1 MENCRKK
8 LKTKIVIYWILAALL
23 LIALVVLQVLEGQ
36 GVLKGETNFGF
47 FVGGI
52 TVLIMN
58 ILTMRKAVKD
68 DTALK
73 QWYVRNT
80 DERTI
85 AVQRKAGNF
94 TSLFTLFVLGIS
106 TIAASYIN
114 TTVYWT
120 LGAAMNSPIPV
131 RIGEFYYI
139 RMCMIH
145 VKPL

>member
-8 LKTKIVIYWILAALL
+8 LRTKIVIYRILAALL
-23 LIALVVLQVLEGQ
+23 LIALIVLQALEGK
-36 GVLKGETNFGF
+36 GILKGETNFGF

-58 ILTMRKAVKD
+58 IIRMRKAVKD
-68 DTALK
+68 DAAMK

-85 AVQRKAGNF
+85 AVQQKAGNF
-94 TSLFTLFVLGIS
+94 TSLFTLFVLCIA

-114 TTVYWT
+114 NTVYWT
-120 LGAAMNSPIPV
+120 LGAAMGVYLVIYLGSLVYFNKK
-131 RIGEFYYI
+131 
-139 RMCMIH
+139 M
-145 VKPL
+145 

>member
-1 MENCRKK
+1 MEALRKK

-23 LIALVVLQVLEGQ
+23 LIALIVLQVLECKDI
-36 GVLKGETNFGF
+36 LKGETNIGF

-68 DTALK
+68 DTAMK

-85 AVQRKAGNF
+85 AVQQKAGNF

-106 TIAASYIN
+106 TITASYIN
-114 TTVYWT
+114 NTVYWT
-120 LGAAMNSPIPV
+120 LGAAMGV
-131 RIGEFYYI
+131 YI
-139 RMCMIH
+139 VIYLGSLVYFNKKM
-145 VKPL
+145 

>member
-1 MENCRKK
+1 MEALRKK
-8 LKTKIVIYWILAALL
+8 LKTKIAIYWILAALL
-23 LIALVVLQVLEGQ
+23 LIALVVLQVLECQ

-85 AVQRKAGNF
+85 AVQQKAGNF

-106 TIAASYIN
+106 TITASYIN
-114 TTVYWT
+114 NTVYWA
-120 LGAAMNSPIPV
+120 LGTAMGV
-131 RIGEFYYI
+131 YI
-139 RMCMIH
+139 VIYLGSLVYFNKKM
-145 VKPL
+145 

>member
-1 MENCRKK
+1 
-8 LKTKIVIYWILAALL
+8 
-23 LIALVVLQVLEGQ
+23 
-36 GVLKGETNFGF
+36 
-47 FVGGI
+47 
-52 TVLIMN
+52 
-58 ILTMRKAVKD
+58 MRKAVKD

-120 LGAAMNSPIPV
+120 LGAAMGV
-131 RIGEFYYI
+131 YI
-139 RMCMIH
+139 IIYLGSLVYFNKKM
-145 VKPL
+145 

>member
-8 LKTKIVIYWILAALL
+8 LKIKIVIYWILAALL
-23 LIALVVLQVLEGQ
+23 LIALIVLQVLECKDI
-36 GVLKGETNFGF
+36 LKGETNIGF

-68 DTALK
+68 DTAMK

-85 AVQRKAGNF
+85 AVQQKAGNF

-120 LGAAMNSPIPV
+120 LGAAMGV
-131 RIGEFYYI
+131 YI
-139 RMCMIH
+139 VIYLGSLVYFNKKM
-145 VKPL
+145 

>member
-8 LKTKIVIYWILAALL
+8 LKIKIVIYWILAALL

-85 AVQRKAGNF
+85 AVQQKAGNF

-120 LGAAMNSPIPV
+120 LGAAMGV
-131 RIGEFYYI
+131 YI
-139 RMCMIH
+139 VIYLGSLVYFNKKM
-145 VKPL
+145 